1 MEFRSPDGAEWR
13 VEVRSPS
20 FSNAIVVFHKLAGPG
35 SATSRYAWYQ
45 HPGAESRD
53 VAARLDTKRLAESL
67 GQDQLA
73 RLFRN
78 SMPITTN
85 REFALGNVVPR
96 PAALE
101 GMGGTRPARGTSVD
115 RPQRMGIAALITPR
129 A

>member
-1 MEFRSPDGAEWR
+1 MEFRSPDAAEWR

-20 FSNAIVVFHKLAGPG
+20 FSNAIVVFHKLSGPG
-35 SATSRYAWYQ
+35 SVATRYSWYQ
-45 HPGAESRD
+45 HAGAESRD
-53 VAARLDTKRLAESL
+53 VAARLDTRRLAESL
-67 GQDQLA
+67 TEEQLA

-85 REFALGNVVPR
+85 REAMPGRANAR

-101 GMGGTRPARGTSVD
+101 GMGGTRPARGSSVD
-115 RPQRMGIAALITPR
+115 RPQRMGIAALLSPY